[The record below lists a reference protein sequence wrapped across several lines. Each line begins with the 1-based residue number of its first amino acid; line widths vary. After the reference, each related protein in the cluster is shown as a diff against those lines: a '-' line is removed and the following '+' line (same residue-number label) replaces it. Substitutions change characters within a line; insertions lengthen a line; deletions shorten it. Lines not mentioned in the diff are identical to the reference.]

1 MDHTVPASGTIRE
14 FRENFLSNY
23 NVEGVVFNDLTIL
36 FSGI

>member
-1 MDHTVPASGTIRE
+1 MDHTVPARGTIME

-23 NVEGVVFNDLTIL
+23 NVEGVVFNDLTIY